1 MSAAAV
7 YNMTRDV
14 WHEGL
19 CGSSTCD
26 EAVLHAR
33 ALAAQGSDVVLWD
46 DGTALRFSPQHEGVP
61 LTREDLLD
69 LSLDTCV

>member
-1 MSAAAV
+1 MSATV

-26 EAVLHAR
+26 EAVNLAR
-33 ALAAQGSDVVLWD
+33 SLAARGNDVVLWD
-46 DGTALRFSPQHEGVP
+46 GDDVRRFSPQHEGVP

>member
-1 MSAAAV
+1 VRTAV
-7 YNMTRDV
+7 YNMTLDV

-19 CGSSTCD
+19 CSRSTSD
-26 EAVLHAR
+26 EAVNLAR
-33 ALAAQGSDVVLWD
+33 RLAALGNDVVLWD